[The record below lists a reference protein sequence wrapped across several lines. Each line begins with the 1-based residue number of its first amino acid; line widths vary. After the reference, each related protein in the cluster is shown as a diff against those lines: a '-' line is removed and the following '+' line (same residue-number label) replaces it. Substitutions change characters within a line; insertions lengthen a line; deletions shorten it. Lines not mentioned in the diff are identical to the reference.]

1 MGSRRGFLF
10 VCLFPFKAGDK
21 KGRLSMDGNDTG
33 LWHQAQVQGREGII
47 SGKRCFG
54 QEQSENRI

>member
-10 VCLFPFKAGDK
+10 ACLFPFKAGDK
-21 KGRLSMDGNDTG
+21 KGSLRMDGNDTG
-33 LWHQAQVQGREGII
+33 LWRQGREGII

-54 QEQSENRI
+54 EERSENRI